1 MLRLFVLLL
10 LLANGAYFAW
20 SRGHLM
26 ALGLGPVQQAE
37 AHRLQQQL
45 RPESVRLLTADEAR
59 RLESAAAAA
68 PRGVECLQTGLLE
81 AAQVASLRALL
92 EAWPAGSWNVEATV
106 EPGRWIVYMGRY
118 ANVEQVARQRA
129 ELRQLGI
136 SFENPAN
143 PALLPGL
150 SLGGHPSEA
159 AASAQL
165 QSLETRGVRT
175 ARVVVERPEQR
186 GERLVLPAIDDTLRP
201 RLEDIRAALGGRT
214 LRPCR

>member
-1 MLRLFVLLL
+1 MLRIAVLLL

-26 ALGLGPVQQAE
+26 AWGVGPAQQAE
-37 AHRLQQQL
+37 PHRVQQQL
-45 RPESVRLLTADEAR
+45 RPESVRLLTPDEAR
-59 RLESAAAAA
+59 RLESTPVAA
-68 PRGVECLQTGLLE
+68 RGAECLQSGLLE
-81 AAQVASLRALL
+81 AAQAASLRTLL
-92 EAWPAGSWNVEATV
+92 ESWPAGSWNVEAAV

-118 ANVEQVARQRA
+118 ANVEQAARKRA

-136 SFENPAN
+136 AFENPAN
-143 PALLPGL
+143 PALAPGL

-159 AASAQL
+159 AANAQL
-165 QSLETRGVRT
+165 QALEARGVRT
-175 ARVVVERPEQR
+175 ARVVAERPEQR

-201 RLEDIRAALGGRT
+201 RLEDLRAALGGRT